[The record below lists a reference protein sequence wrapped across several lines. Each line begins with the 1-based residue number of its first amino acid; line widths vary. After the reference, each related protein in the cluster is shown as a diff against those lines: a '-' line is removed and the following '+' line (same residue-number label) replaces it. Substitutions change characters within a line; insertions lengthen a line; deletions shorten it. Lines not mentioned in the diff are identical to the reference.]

1 MFTRIS
7 PLLQKNRK
15 SKLIFLAFCFSLLSA
30 YPIFRSF
37 YYSNGLSTY
46 KNQIAWLENRS
57 DYYNPWQYRV
67 LCPMLVEGMLWVYDH
82 TIDKVY
88 PVEEKVHIRIQSSTG
103 ESEATRQLVEL
114 TQRKGA
120 MKYMIVF
127 VLFRFI
133 EHLVIF
139 VLAYCLWSYFVKNDW
154 LIFFGLLFLSLGMGN
169 AGAVADLTF
178 NTYIDNILYLLT
190 ACIIVYRL
198 NPYWLLPVTVI
209 GAFNRET
216 SIMIPF
222 LYFISVCDFSR
233 VDWKRPRIGAIKLPP
248 MKDWVLTAVQYVLF
262 FGIFLAIRHHYGYR
276 PQQVWK
282 APAGLPMLKLNLAS
296 ADGVKAWFEMI
307 GTFSVLPLIILFK
320 FKRFPYILRVWFI
333 GIVPIWFFV
342 HLLTV
347 VTYQT
352 RLFLVP
358 FILIFIPM
366 LLWLIEDYYRRQEP
380 APAAGTLA

>member
-139 VLAYCLWSYFVKNDW
+139 VLAYCLWS
-154 LIFFGLLFLSLGMGN
+154 
-169 AGAVADLTF
+169 
-178 NTYIDNILYLLT
+178 
-190 ACIIVYRL
+190 
-198 NPYWLLPVTVI
+198 
-209 GAFNRET
+209 
-216 SIMIPF
+216 
-222 LYFISVCDFSR
+222 
-233 VDWKRPRIGAIKLPP
+233 
-248 MKDWVLTAVQYVLF
+248 
-262 FGIFLAIRHHYGYR
+262 
-276 PQQVWK
+276 
-282 APAGLPMLKLNLAS
+282 
-296 ADGVKAWFEMI
+296 
-307 GTFSVLPLIILFK
+307 
-320 FKRFPYILRVWFI
+320 
-333 GIVPIWFFV
+333 
-342 HLLTV
+342 
-347 VTYQT
+347 
-352 RLFLVP
+352 
-358 FILIFIPM
+358 
-366 LLWLIEDYYRRQEP
+366 
-380 APAAGTLA
+380 